1 MRIKLQIKRVLLFL
15 FNLYIFYF
23 FFSPYSNILQYNKK
37 IWENL
42 FIEIDTLILK
52 FIGNTN
58 GFNYP
63 KVFKKKKKN
72 NNKGGRITQPDHNTY
87 FTFFCIIGSIQ
98 QTVYNI

>member
-63 KVFKKKKKN
+63 KVFKKKKEKQQQRGKN
-72 NNKGGRITQPDHNTY
+72 YTT
-87 FTFFCIIGSIQ
+87 
-98 QTVYNI
+98 